1 MDEIQDR
8 FDHITE
14 IDIEHE
20 MKRCFIDYS
29 MSVIVARALP
39 DARDGLKPVHRRILY
54 AMKELNLEPT
64 KPFRKSARIVGD
76 TMGKYH
82 PHGDSSIYDA
92 MVRMAQAF
100 SMRYPLV
107 DGHGNFGSV
116 DGDGA
121 AAQRYTEARFTR
133 MSIEMLADIEK
144 NTVDFAP
151 NFDETEKEPVVLPSR
166 FPNLMVNGSSGI
178 AVGMA
183 TNIPPHNLTEII
195 KAVVKII
202 DNHVIENRETDI
214 DELLSIVT
222 GPDFPTGATIVGR
235 SGIRQAYKTGRGK
248 IKLRADAVIEPMPH
262 NPNREHII
270 VDAIPY
276 QVNKAKLIES
286 IAELVKDKRIE
297 GISDLRDE
305 SNREGMRI
313 VIELKR
319 DVNANVVLN
328 QLYKYTQ
335 MQVSFGIIMLAL
347 VNNEPKTLNL
357 KEMLTCYIDHQ
368 KEVVTRR
375 TQFDLA
381 KAEDRAHI
389 LEGLR
394 IALDNIDE
402 VIAIIRS
409 SRETSI
415 AKTRLTERFGLS
427 DRQTQAIVDMQLR
440 RLTGLEHEKI
450 EDEYAEIEIRIAEYK
465 AILSDEN
472 KLYSVIR
479 EEISIIEAKYG
490 DERKT
495 KIIHD
500 PGEINYEDLIEEGT
514 SVVTMTHMGYIK
526 RLPLNTYKSQNRGGK
541 GIIGM
546 QTREEDFIENL
557 FITSTH
563 NYMLFFTNLG
573 RVYRIKAYEIPEAG
587 RTARGTAIVNLL
599 EISAG
604 EKITAVISA
613 KESEDDKYLLM
624 VTKNGITKKTNV
636 SQFKNIRK
644 GGLIA
649 LTVREDDELISVKLT
664 DGAMDILVTTKYG
677 QGIRFSEE
685 EIRAMGRTAAGV
697 RSIRLN
703 KDDVVIDVETISV
716 DDNSEALI
724 VSANGYGKR
733 TSVDEFSARHRG
745 GKGVKIYK
753 ITDKTGPIA
762 AVNMIN
768 DNEDLMLITSEGT
781 VIRLRAREI
790 STYGRVTQGVRLMN
804 LAEGVEVVGLAKIA
818 QEDIEI
824 EEDEEIV
831 LEELNNED
839 QDQQDDFE

>member
-1 MDEIQDR
+1 MDEIKDR

-14 IDIEHE
+14 INIEQE

-54 AMKELNLEPT
+54 AMSELNLEPN

-92 MVRMAQAF
+92 MVRMAQPF

-116 DGDGA
+116 DGDSA
-121 AAQRYTEARFTR
+121 AAQRYTEARFTK

-144 NTVDFAP
+144 NTVDFMP
-151 NFDETEKEPVVLPSR
+151 NFDETEKEPIVLPSR
-166 FPNLMVNGSSGI
+166 FPNLLVNGSSGI

-214 DELLSIVT
+214 DELISIVS

-248 IKLRADAVIEPMPH
+248 IKLRADAIIEPMPH
-262 NPNREHII
+262 NPNREHIV

-286 IAELVKDKRIE
+286 IAELVKDKKIE

-319 DVNANVVLN
+319 DVNSNVILN

-347 VNNEPKTLNL
+347 VNNEPRTLNL
-357 KEMLTCYIDHQ
+357 KEMLECYIDHQ

-375 TQFDLA
+375 TQFDLN
-381 KAEDRAHI
+381 KAEERAHI

-409 SRETSI
+409 SRETAI
-415 AKTRLTERFGLS
+415 ARTRLSERFGLS
-427 DRQTQAIVDMQLR
+427 ERQTQAIVEMQLR

-450 EDEYAEIEIRIAEYK
+450 DTEYEEIEIKIAEYK

-500 PGEINYEDLIEEGT
+500 PGEINYEDLIAEGT

-526 RLPLNTYKSQNRGGK
+526 RLPLNTYRSQNRGGK
-541 GIIGM
+541 GLVGM
-546 QTREEDFIENL
+546 QTRDEDFIENL

-604 EKITAVISA
+604 EKITAVITA
-613 KESEDDKYLLM
+613 KETEDDKYLLM

-664 DGAMDILVTTKYG
+664 DGNMDILVTTRLG
-677 QGIRFSEE
+677 QGIRFNED

-703 KDDVVIDVETISV
+703 DEDVVIDVETISI

-724 VSANGYGKR
+724 VTANGYGKR

-768 DNEDLMLITSEGT
+768 DNEDLMLITSDGT

-790 STYGRVTQGVRLMN
+790 STFGRVAQGVRLMN
-804 LAEGVEVVGLAKIA
+804 LTDDVEVVGLAKIA
-818 QEDIEI
+818 QEDIEVEQDEDSAMDELNI
-824 EEDEEIV
+824 EETMQEDEE
-831 LEELNNED
+831 
-839 QDQQDDFE
+839 